1 MKTTLTDIQD
11 EETKSTKALTSLK
24 EYTAKLRKKYQ
35 NEDLTRFDIL
45 SVLMFNL
52 KKNSELI
59 KLIRISVQKLSKLKK
74 FAQVIPA
81 EESDTPKRIESK
93 VKQKTSGMFD
103 LFKLKSN
110 SFKDLDSI
118 LLKIMLFTA
127 TLTAFKAKDVV
138 DYNKPHYQHPEQP
151 EKPGNSEQLVH
162 QENPAESSGESP
174 VTPAVSK
181 AQTDASKEEIQ
192 TAKALGESASK
203 EGDSLEKVISGFTG
217 SSQFSIS
224 SYLFGKHDI
233 KSKVKQVIDN
243 KINSIVGVFN
253 GYLGKMS
260 SWYDKIKR
268 FAKDNLSALM
278 NFFRKAFKKKT
289 EDTPSEKSKSVSTII
304 KEKIDTIVETVAK
317 SVSIFS
323 AAKDKIVESGKRA
336 ISGVISGIRSIF
348 GGTSNG
354 SSSTN
359 NSSHDSNGVV
369 NANDNSQSGGGGV
382 TARNASS
389 GAINYHG
396 YDALMVKAYSE
407 EGFSSNDM
415 LILKAQV
422 FQESRYNMTVKS
434 GAGAYG
440 LTQFMPKTA
449 VAYGC
454 PTAGSPV
461 NEDTAYKMLKAQAK
475 YMKHL
480 LKMFNGNWKL
490 ALAGYNAGEGRVKN
504 AGNRVPDIPETQ
516 NYVRK
521 IYQELAPR
529 MSLDGKAPVSLIS
542 GNKSAKAAPADS
554 KPVSAPN
561 STPNSAPAQK
571 SAQVSGANTPTTKS
585 TSSGASNKP
594 SPAPV
599 SVKSGGS
606 TIPSKSGSGKD
617 SGLKAAQSPD
627 VNINTPRNVNFG
639 AAHAIN
645 HGVAP
650 NKLLRQARNKPSSS
664 KTAQRSNVASNI
676 LASNSSASVS
686 KQESVA
692 PTTLDILLKADHNGD
707 MGLIT

>member
-1 MKTTLTDIQD
+1 MKTALTDIQA

-45 SVLMFNL
+45 SAVMFNL

-81 EESDTPKRIESK
+81 EESDTPKRVESK

-103 LFKLKSN
+103 LFKRKSN

-151 EKPGNSEQLVH
+151 ENSDTSKQLVH
-162 QENPAESSGESP
+162 QSSPAESSGESP
-174 VTPAVSK
+174 VSPAVSK
-181 AQTDASKEEIQ
+181 APTDESKKEIQ
-192 TAKALGESASK
+192 AANALGESANK
-203 EGDSLEKVISGFTG
+203 ESESLEKIISGFTG
-217 SSQFSIS
+217 SSQFSIA

-268 FAKDNLSALM
+268 FAKDNLSALV

-289 EDTPSEKSKSVSTII
+289 EDTPNEKSKSVSTII

-323 AAKDKIVESGKRA
+323 AAKDKVVEAGKHA

-348 GGTSNG
+348 GGKSNG

-359 NSSHDSNGVV
+359 NSSHDSSGAI

-475 YMKHL
+475 YMKYL
-480 LKMFNGNWKL
+480 LRMFNGNWKL

-504 AGNRVPDIPETQ
+504 AGNRVPNIQETQ

-521 IYQELAPR
+521 IYQELAPQ

-554 KPVSAPN
+554 KSVSV
-561 STPNSAPAQK
+561 PNSAPAQK
-571 SAQVSGANTPTTKS
+571 SAQVSGANTPTPKS

-606 TIPSKSGSGKD
+606 TIPSKSGKGKD

-650 NKLLRQARNKPSSS
+650 NKLLRQTRTKPSSS
-664 KTAQRSNVASNI
+664 KTAQGSNVASNI
-676 LASNSSASVS
+676 SASNSSASVS

>member
-24 EYTAKLRKKYQ
+24 EYTAKLRRKYQ

-59 KLIRISVQKLSKLKK
+59 KLVRISIRKLSKLEK
-74 FAQVIPA
+74 FVQITPA
-81 EESDTPKRIESK
+81 EEPDTPKRVESK

-138 DYNKPHYQHPEQP
+138 DYNKPHYQHPDQP
-151 EKPGNSEQLVH
+151 ENPDNSKQLVH
-162 QENPAESSGESP
+162 QSSHMESSGESSMSP
-174 VTPAVSK
+174 ATPK
-181 AQTDASKEEIQ
+181 AQTDGSKEEIQ
-192 TAKALGESASK
+192 TVKALGENASK
-203 EGDSLEKVISGFTG
+203 EGESLEKIISGFNG

-268 FAKDNLSALM
+268 FAKDNLSALV
-278 NFFRKAFKKKT
+278 NFFRKVFKKKT
-289 EDTPSEKSKSVSTII
+289 EDAPNEKSKSVSTII

-323 AAKDKIVESGKRA
+323 VAKDKIVESGKRA

-359 NSSHDSNGVV
+359 NSSHDSNGAIT
-369 NANDNSQSGGGGV
+369 ANDNSQSGGGGV

-434 GAGAYG
+434 GVGAYG

-454 PTAGSPV
+454 PTAGSPA

-521 IYQELAPR
+521 IYQELAPQ

-554 KPVSAPN
+554 KAVSAPN

-571 SAQVSGANTPTTKS
+571 SAQVSGANTPTPKS

-606 TIPSKSGSGKD
+606 TIPSKSGKGKD

-664 KTAQRSNVASNI
+664 KTAQGSNVASNI
-676 LASNSSASVS
+676 SASNSSASVS

-707 MGLIT
+707 MGLIA